1 MRFTPY
7 STRLESI
14 FTSWKG
20 VDDEHKISK
29 RGALML
35 CFHAVFGYT
44 SMNLCSRIRML
55 CKTISLSIYD
65 DIRTEREGVG
75 TAPLTYVSTLVLYLS
90 ISISCID
97 WYIFCWG
104 REGGSLCRKD

>member
-1 MRFTPY
+1 M
-7 STRLESI
+7 SI
-14 FTSWKG
+14 KYL
-20 VDDEHKISK
+20 K

-55 CKTISLSIYD
+55 CKTISLSD
-65 DIRTEREGVG
+65 NMRTKREGVG
-75 TAPLTYVSTLVLYLS
+75 TAPLVYVSTLVLYLS

-97 WYIFCWG
+97 WYIFLWG
-104 REGGSLCRKD
+104 GGGFIVS